1 MRVFKFGVV
10 FSIILYIF
18 CITIEQIYNKY
29 EAGIKFQL
37 IEDNNKTEKNNR
49 FIIYGSSH
57 CDFGLSAEIL
67 QKELKTN
74 TFNLCNYGIERK
86 IYEKSFIK
94 KLKSLTNEDDTIIYS
109 FRINKEKIPVEESG
123 IIGLLLP
130 QFRTTTNDLIRVHFQ
145 GKKSFNSFGDRI
157 YYPNFKKEFNYPE
170 YSINYDLI
178 NNHIKNKIENILYD
192 ENFKSKLIVVI
203 TPMLI
208 KNKNIFDVEKI
219 FFDCKKNCENF
230 LGIQSPLLIE
240 DKKYFLLPW
249 HFNPSHGRE
258 LWTNTLVK
266 FIKKIN
272 IGKI

>member
-1 MRVFKFGVV
+1 MRVFKLSAIFAL
-10 FSIILYIF
+10 ILYFF
-18 CITIEQIYNKY
+18 CIVIEQIYNKY

-37 IEDNNKTEKNNR
+37 IENSNKTEKNDR

-67 QKELKTN
+67 QKKLKTE
-74 TFNLCNYGIERK
+74 TVNLCNYGIERK

-109 FRINKEKIPVEESG
+109 FRVNSEKIPVEESG
-123 IIGLLLP
+123 ILGLLLP
-130 QFRTTTNDLIRVHFQ
+130 QFRTTINDLIRVHFK
-145 GKKSFNSFGDRI
+145 GKKSFNKFGDRT
-157 YYPNFKKEFNYPE
+157 YYPNFKKEFNYPK

-178 NNHIKNKIENILYD
+178 NIHIKNKIENLLYD

-203 TPMLI
+203 TPILI
-208 KNKNIFDVEKI
+208 KDKNIFDVEKI

-249 HFNPSHGRE
+249 HFNPTLGRK
-258 LWTNTLVK
+258 LWTNSLVK
-266 FIKKIN
+266 FIKN
-272 IGKI
+272 IDEEQI

>member
-1 MRVFKFGVV
+1 MRVFKLCTIFAL
-10 FSIILYIF
+10 ILYVL
-18 CITIEQIYNKY
+18 CIIIEQVYNKY

-37 IEDNNKTEKNNR
+37 IENNNKSERYKR

-67 QKELKTN
+67 QKELKIN

-86 IYEKSFIK
+86 LYEKNFIK
-94 KLKSLTNEDDTIIYS
+94 KLKSLTNEDDTVIYS
-109 FRINKEKIPVEESG
+109 FRVNNEKIPVEESG
-123 IIGLLLP
+123 ILGFLLP
-130 QFRTTTNDLIRVHFQ
+130 QFRTTINDLIRVHFL
-145 GKKSFNSFGDRI
+145 GKKSFNSFGDRT
-157 YYPNFKKEFNYPE
+157 YYPNFKKEFDYPK

-192 ENFKSKLIVVI
+192 KNFKSKLIVVI

-219 FFDCKKNCENF
+219 FFNCEKNCENF
-230 LGIQSPLLIE
+230 LGIQSPMLIE

-249 HFNPSHGRE
+249 HFNPTFGRK
-258 LWTNTLVK
+258 LWTNNLVK
-266 FIKKIN
+266 FIKKLDIEQN
-272 IGKI
+272 